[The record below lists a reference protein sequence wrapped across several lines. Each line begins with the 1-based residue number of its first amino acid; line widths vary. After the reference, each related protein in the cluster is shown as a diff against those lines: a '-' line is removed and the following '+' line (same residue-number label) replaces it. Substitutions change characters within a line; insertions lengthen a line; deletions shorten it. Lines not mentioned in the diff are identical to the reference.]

1 MNRQLGILL
10 AFLVIFTGIL
20 PLSAAEKTGPAKE
33 SATPLTHG
41 GYRLFQP
48 VWSPDGKY
56 LAMTSDNYRGIWVMD
71 LKSYNIVPLTD
82 EERVGYGLEWSSDSR
97 EIACRTVKTTKK
109 RLSAIKVFEVETGMS
124 RLVTDFRPHIGLPF
138 WANRDL
144 HICYTADKKF
154 EIVSTERAVR
164 PADARNGFYDKEE
177 IVLFNSFGRVV
188 VSNLDQ
194 TRQTVLVDPVNRFIN
209 PQLSPA
215 RNKIVIEMTNG
226 HIFVMNIDGTDVT
239 DLGPGSAPRWAPS
252 GELIA
257 YFISEDDG
265 ERIISSDIFVSDLT
279 GEKKTQLTNTQD
291 RIEMHPDWA
300 PDGNSIVF
308 DEYDTGL
315 IYQIKLKPDPE
326 RKKSE

>member
-10 AFLVIFTGIL
+10 AIFGIVAGIL
-20 PLSAAEKTGPAKE
+20 QVSAAEKAVPAKE
-33 SATPLTHG
+33 NATPLTHG
-41 GYRLFQP
+41 GYRLFHP

-71 LKSYNIVPLTD
+71 LRSYNTVPLTD
-82 EERVGYGLEWSSDSR
+82 EERAGYGFEWSSDSR
-97 EIACRTVKTTKK
+97 EIACRTVKVAKK

-124 RLVTDFRPHIGLPF
+124 RLVTDFRQHIGLPF
-138 WANRDL
+138 WANKDL

-154 EIVSTERAVR
+154 EIVSTERPMR

-177 IVLFNSFGRVV
+177 IVLFNSFGRVI
-188 VSNLDQ
+188 VSNLEQ
-194 TRQTVLVDPVNRFIN
+194 TRQTILVDPINRFIN

-215 RNKIVIEMTNG
+215 RNKLVVEMTDG
-226 HIFVMNIDGTDVT
+226 HIFVMNIDGTDAV
-239 DLGPGSAPRWAPS
+239 DLGPGSSPRWAPS
-252 GELIA
+252 GERLV

-265 ERIISSDIFVSDLT
+265 ERIISSDIFISNIS
-279 GEKKTQLTNTQD
+279 GEEKYQLTNTQD

-326 RKKSE
+326 KMKTE